1 MPESTS
7 SGSSLEAPLPDHVRL
22 SHDGADLV
30 LDVRWFRPIHLGML
44 LFAIFWD
51 GFIVFWY
58 RQALSRPSPD
68 NVMLWFPLL
77 HVGAGLA
84 ITYSA
89 ITGLVNHTTV
99 TVGGGAVDVKL
110 GPLPWW
116 GAKRV
121 EAGDIVQV
129 FCEESISR
137 TRSGA
142 STSYHLNV
150 ITRDQRKVR
159 LASNLGG
166 KDVALFLE
174 QEIEKAL
181 GISDRKV
188 PGELSK

>member
-1 MPESTS
+1 MPESTP
-7 SGSSLEAPLPDHVRL
+7 SGPSLDVPLPDHVKL
-22 SHDGADLV
+22 SHEGADLV
-30 LDVRWFRPIHLGML
+30 LDVRWFRPVHLGML

-51 GFIVFWY
+51 AFIVFWY
-58 RQALSRPSPD
+58 RQALAHPSPGD
-68 NVMLWFPLL
+68 IALWFPLL
-77 HVGAGLA
+77 HVGVGLG

-99 TVGGGAVDVKL
+99 TVGSGAVDVKL

-121 EAGDIVQV
+121 EASDIVQV
-129 FCEESISR
+129 FGEESISR

-142 STSYHLNV
+142 SMSYHLNA
-150 ITRDQRKVR
+150 ITRDQRKIR
-159 LASNLGG
+159 LASSLGG

-174 QEIEKAL
+174 QEVERAL
-181 GISDRKV
+181 GIADRKV